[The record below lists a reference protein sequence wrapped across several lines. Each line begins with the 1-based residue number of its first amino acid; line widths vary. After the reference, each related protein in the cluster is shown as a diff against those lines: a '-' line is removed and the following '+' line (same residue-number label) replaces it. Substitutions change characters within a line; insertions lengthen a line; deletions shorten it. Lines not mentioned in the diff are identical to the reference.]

1 MTSRG
6 PAEEGEVCMAH
17 KGQGPGLPR
26 RFALTRYFSFA
37 SLVCTVAVAALL
49 GWSYQYLALRDLTH
63 LAEDRNLALT
73 HALSNSLWPKFSD
86 LVAGSAN
93 TSPAALRDM
102 AQKEDLYQL
111 VSRQMRG
118 TEVVKVKIYSL
129 AGLTAFS
136 SDPAQTGEDKS
147 DNTGFLAARIGH
159 VTSGLMHK
167 DSLDAFEGTLNNLD
181 VISTY
186 LPIRD
191 AGNRIVA
198 VFEIYSD
205 VTDLTSHLGNTRM
218 IVIGTVLGLL
228 ALLYAL
234 QYILV
239 ARAQRII
246 DGQEMQLKQSI
257 ADLDRRVRERT
268 ASLDTTNRNLV
279 GEIEERK
286 QVEQILRESTAR
298 YQAVTQS
305 ANDAI
310 ITADSLG
317 NIVGWN
323 RQAAVMFGYTE
334 HEVLGRPL
342 TLLIPRRHRDSHI
355 KGITRVLGGG
365 ASRVSGKAFETEGL
379 RKDGSEFPIE
389 LSLANWEV
397 GDKHYVSG
405 TIRDISERI
414 RTEHHL
420 RVAATTFEAQEGV
433 TITDANKTILRV
445 NRAFTEITGYSADEA
460 VGKTPHMLSSGRHD
474 MAFYEAMWD
483 NLVRTGSWQG
493 EIWNRRKNGEE
504 FPEWLSITAVKDVD
518 GEVTNYVGTFA
529 DITERK
535 AAENE
540 IAQLAFYDHLTGLP
554 NRRLLLDRLRHAL
567 AGCVRNGRYG
577 ALLFFDL
584 DNFKTLNDTLGHD
597 VGDQLL
603 VEVASRLQSCVR
615 HSDTV
620 ARLGGDE
627 FVVVLEDLD
636 GSEGDTLAAMQAE
649 ALAVKTQALLSQP
662 YLLDIAITGESRS
675 KRSHHC
681 SSSIGIT
688 LFDGKPVSV
697 EDLMKRADT
706 AMYQAKAQGRNM
718 LRFFDPEMQAVVTAH
733 AALEADL
740 RKAIAER
747 QFVVHYQP
755 QVDSAGHVTG
765 AEALVRWQHPT
776 RGLVHPGEF
785 IPLAEDTGLIQTLG
799 RWVLETACR
808 QLAAWALQGATAH
821 LTLAVNV
828 SAQQFRRKD
837 FVDEVLETIAHA
849 GANPRR
855 LKLEL
860 TETQLVHNV
869 QEFIERMKL
878 LQDAGIG
885 FSLDDFGTGY
895 SSLAYLKRMP
905 LEQLKIDQ
913 SFVRDLHAG
922 TSDAAIARTV
932 VALARTLG
940 LGVIAEGVETEMQRD
955 FLANSGCHSYQG
967 FFFSHPLPLEEFERF
982 ADNLGAEGRRWRHA
996 EIQVTPLRAR

>member
-1 MTSRG
+1 MSQ
-6 PAEEGEVCMAH
+6 E
-17 KGQGPGLPR
+17 GQGVVLPR
-26 RFALTRYFSFA
+26 HFALTRYFSIA
-37 SLVCTVAVAALL
+37 SLLCTVGVAILL

-73 HALSNSLWPKFSD
+73 HALSNSLWPKFSI
-86 LVAGSAN
+86 LVAESDG
-93 TSPAALRDM
+93 TSPVALRAM
-102 AQKEDLYQL
+102 AERDNLYKL
-111 VSRQMRG
+111 VSLQMRD
-118 TEVVKVKIYSL
+118 TEVIKVKAYSL
-129 AGLTAFS
+129 TGLTAFS
-136 SDPAQTGEDKS
+136 SDPAQTGENKS
-147 DNTGFLAARIGH
+147 DNPAFIAARNGH
-159 VTSGLMHK
+159 VISGLAHK
-167 DSLDAFEGTLNNLD
+167 DSFDAFEGTLTNLD

-191 AGNRIVA
+191 EQNRIVA

-205 VTDLTSHLGNTRM
+205 VTDLTTQLASTRS

-234 QYILV
+234 QYALV

-246 DGQEMQLKQSI
+246 DGQETLLKQSI
-257 ADLDRRVRERT
+257 QNLDRRVRERT
-268 ASLDTTNRNLV
+268 ESLDATNRDLLS
-279 GEIEERK
+279 EIDERK

-298 YQAVTQS
+298 FHAVTQS

-310 ITADSLG
+310 VTADSLG

-323 RQAAVMFGYTE
+323 RQAEVIFGYPE
-334 HEVLGRPL
+334 QEVVGQPL
-342 TLLIPRRHRDSHI
+342 TQLIPHRHRDSHLR
-355 KGITRVLGGG
+355 GMHRVLGGG
-365 ASRVSGKAFETEGL
+365 ESRVTGKAFETEGL
-379 RKDGSEFPIE
+379 RKDGTEFPIE

-397 GDKHYVSG
+397 GDRRYVSG
-405 TIRDISERI
+405 TIRDISERVSA
-414 RTEHHL
+414 EHHL
-420 RVAATTFEAQEGV
+420 RVAATTFEAQDGV

-445 NRAFTEITGYSADEA
+445 NRAFSEITGYSADEA
-460 VGKTPHMLSSGRHD
+460 VGQTPHMLSSGRHD
-474 MAFYEAMWD
+474 VSFYETMWD
-483 NLVRTGSWQG
+483 SLVRTGSWQG

-504 FPEWLSITAVKDVD
+504 FPEWLSITAVRDSN

-567 AGCVRNGRYG
+567 AGCARNGRYG

-584 DNFKTLNDTLGHD
+584 DNFKILNDTLGHD

-603 VEVASRLQSCVR
+603 VEVASRLKSCVR
-615 HSDTV
+615 QSDTV

-636 GSEGDTLAAMQAE
+636 GSEGDQLAAMQAE
-649 ALAVKTQALLSQP
+649 ALAVKTQAMLGQP
-662 YLLDIAITGESRS
+662 YLLDISVNGEARG

-688 LFDGKPVSV
+688 LFDGMPVTV
-697 EDLMKRADT
+697 EELMKRADT
-706 AMYQAKAQGRNM
+706 AMYQAKALGRNT
-718 LRFFDPEMQAVVTAH
+718 LRFFDPAMQAVVTAH

-740 RKAIAER
+740 RKAIAEQ
-747 QFVVHYQP
+747 QFLVHYQA
-755 QVDSAGHVTG
+755 QVDSSGHVIG

-799 RWVLETACR
+799 HWVLETVCR
-808 QLAAWALQGATAH
+808 QLAIWAKRPETAH

-828 SAQQFRRKD
+828 SAHQFRRKD
-837 FVDEVLETIAHA
+837 FVDEVLAAIADT
-849 GANPRR
+849 GVNPQR

-869 QEFIERMKL
+869 QEIIEKMQVLKA
-878 LQDAGIG
+878 AGIG

-895 SSLAYLKRMP
+895 SSLTYLKRMP

-913 SFVRDLHAG
+913 SFVRDVLMD

-940 LGVIAEGVETEMQRD
+940 LGVIAEGVETGLQRD
-955 FLANSGCHSYQG
+955 FLARSGCHAYQG
-967 FFFSHPLPLEEFERF
+967 FYFSHPLPLNEFEHF
-982 ADNLGAEGRRWRHA
+982 VDHPDAESRRWRDGDAAPAVA
-996 EIQVTPLRAR
+996 ELSVMSAADR